1 MRFKV
6 RGRFKMGKEWI
17 KFVKEIEAPSE
28 KLAREYTY
36 SILGSNHKVLRKHVE
51 IEEVVPLGSETD

>member
-1 MRFKV
+1 MRWKV

-17 KFVKEIEAPSE
+17 KFEKEIDAPSE

-51 IEEVVPLGSETD
+51 IEEVTPLGSQEG